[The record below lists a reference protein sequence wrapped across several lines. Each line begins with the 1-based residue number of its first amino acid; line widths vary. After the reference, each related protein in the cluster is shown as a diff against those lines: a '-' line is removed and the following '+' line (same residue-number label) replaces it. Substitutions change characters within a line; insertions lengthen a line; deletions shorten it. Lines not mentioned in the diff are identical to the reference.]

1 MRLKF
6 NSLDI
11 SFAYENLTQ
20 IFDNFN
26 GLVQARVEGK
36 TFDREGNSRE
46 SSLLSERLL
55 TANVW
60 IVER

>member
-1 MRLKF
+1 MRSKF
-6 NSLDI
+6 NSLGT